1 MPEEENT
8 DSNNTEDVEN
18 ILVIDDEQNIR
29 TALTRCLRAEGYEVT
44 VAVNGEDG
52 LEKLN
57 KEDFHLIL
65 LDMKLPGMDGIEVL
79 RRIREYHSFTPV
91 IMITAYGTVESAVEA
106 MKLGAV
112 DYLNKPFPPEEIRKV
127 VSQVLSRGMLKES
140 DTTQFTPCIEMAKSY
155 ILHREYD
162 TAFRYLEKALEI
174 DSSRPE
180 PFNMMGVLLEIKGNI
195 PEAQKRYRAALA
207 LDPTYK
213 PAQQNLHRVVQY
225 PEVSGKM
232 VLE

>member
-1 MPEEENT
+1 MLK
-8 DSNNTEDVEN
+8 EN
-18 ILVIDDEQNIR
+18 ILVIDDEKNIR
-29 TALTRCLRAEGYEVT
+29 TTLTKCLRAEGYEVT
-44 VAVNGEDG
+44 AAINGEDG
-52 LEKLN
+52 LEKLSE
-57 KEDFHLIL
+57 EDFDLIL

-79 RRIREYHSFTPV
+79 RRIRESHPFTPA

-127 VSQVLSRGMLKES
+127 VSQVLSRGMLKEA
-140 DTTQFTPCIEMAKSY
+140 DTTQFTPCIEMAKLS
-155 ILHREYD
+155 ILRREYD
-162 TAFRYLEKALEI
+162 KAFRYLEKALEI

-180 PFNMMGVLLEIKGNI
+180 PFNMMGILLEIKGDVL
-195 PEAQKRYRAALA
+195 EAQKRYRAALA

-225 PEVSGKM
+225 PDIPDEM